1 MHTQTQMKMSLESD
15 AFAAQNFAKRNSFSM
30 YRKFLRKTLR
40 RKVFFHAQKF
50 LTGCHRKKE
59 PKGGYVHKIIA

>member
-15 AFAAQNFAKRNSFSM
+15 AFAAQNFAKRNSF
-30 YRKFLRKTLR
+30 
-40 RKVFFHAQKF
+40 HAEKS

-59 PKGGYVHKIIA
+59 PKHGYAHKIIA